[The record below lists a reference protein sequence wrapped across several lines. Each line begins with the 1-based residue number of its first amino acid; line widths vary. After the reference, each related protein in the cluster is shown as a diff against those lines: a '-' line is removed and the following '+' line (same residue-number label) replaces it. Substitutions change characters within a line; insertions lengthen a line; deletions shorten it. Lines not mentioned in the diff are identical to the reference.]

1 MKNIRNIIIVMGL
14 IFTNNLMA
22 QLNLTSEYELFLDN
36 EKVFNL
42 VKSKITST
50 NKIDS
55 ALPISDF
62 VLDTH
67 ISEINET
74 IATEVAGVEF
84 EFTSEAQIESLNNN
98 EYRLKINIKKLS
110 IYIDKIETHHQIL
123 RRVGSSYIK
132 TNIDGL
138 CENIKM
144 ESKNGLNYNSFID
157 MSYNVQGGVL
167 ALNYSD
173 LILNKQEGSLG
184 LSNISCSGIK
194 GFEEVVST
202 ELMNKLNDVNFIK
215 SELEKYFL
223 SKIGVISQKVEDEI
237 LKPADLGGHKDKLVV
252 KSYPQSLEG
261 FEDGISVKGLMVFNF
276 KTRSA
281 IVGETYVALNTKNV
295 PLNEGL
301 KKDCRTNASAF
312 DWQEWDSMF
321 GGDSDYYYEDVP
333 LGSEIFAEFCDYTKS
348 LKSDSSGFSRLLLP
362 YGLLDKVAAYMHHSQ
377 MARFQTDTKS
387 ISGLKKLMKSRWTQ
401 FFVFR
406 DLMNFPKRT
415 NFYLFLSTDD
425 VPQVSSVYEL
435 SQQSLGFEI
444 QSKLVLDMFA
454 PINGQWE
461 HYLNFYSQVYTP
473 VKLDIDQANLNFN
486 FLKPDLD
493 LTYRFDKE
501 YMSKHKVKKR
511 ISTDT
516 LKEHLVDAIDGYEYS
531 IDFSQLTP
539 LKDKLKFTNI
549 VLDEGNLSVGF

>member
-415 NFYLFLSTDD
+415 NFYLFLSTED